1 MDARSRDVLEGNVLD
16 ARGGVPLPVN
26 IRRLLPKSSLV
37 FLHLAQE
44 CIIKIFINVTP
55 RVLFFRLRKMF
66 LITSE
71 PALTLDIEVDDFFGH
86 FFSLG

>member
-1 MDARSRDVLEGNVLD
+1 MDARSRDVLE
-16 ARGGVPLPVN
+16 REVPLPPN
-26 IRRLLPKSSLV
+26 FRLAPKPSLI
-37 FLHLAQE
+37 FSHLAQD
-44 CIIKIFINVTP
+44 CVIKIFVYVTP

-86 FFSLG
+86 LQPPPPQVLHVR